1 MRIAF
6 VYYFCEKFNQM
17 INSVCVFCSSSQD
30 LQKEYYEYAE
40 EFGKLLAKNHLT
52 IYHGGGIIGL
62 MGTMMRGA
70 YNQGGAKIIG
80 VVPEKLHREGI
91 VSDEMQELVITADM
105 KERKSY
111 LREHADA
118 FAILPGAFG
127 TMDEMFEIITLKQ
140 LKYHNKAIVILN
152 FNHFFDD
159 MLKQI
164 AKFFDEGFT
173 VENYK
178 STFHVCET
186 PEQAIEYLQ
195 NYVPT
200 HVYDKYLKE

>member
-1 MRIAF
+1 
-6 VYYFCEKFNQM
+6 M
-17 INSVCVFCSSSQD
+17 IDSVCVFCSSSQD
-30 LQKEYYEYAE
+30 LRKEYYDYAHN
-40 EFGKLLAKNHLT
+40 FGKILAENHIT

-62 MGTMMRGA
+62 MGALMRGA
-70 YNQGGAKIIG
+70 YEHGGCKIIG

-91 VSDEMQELVITADM
+91 VSDEMQELVVTADM
-105 KERKSY
+105 KERKAY
-111 LREHADA
+111 LREHADS
-118 FAILPGAFG
+118 FAIMPGAFG

-152 FNHFFDD
+152 FDHFYDD

-173 VENYK
+173 VSNYK
-178 STFHVCET
+178 TTFHVCET
-186 PEQAIEYLQ
+186 PEEAVEYLK